1 MDRLEHMLTIQQT
14 LNETIRQK
22 RNLTDITPT
31 VWIQKY
37 TLAMLSELAEMLD
50 EVNFKWWK
58 NPKKLDEAAL
68 KEELVDVL
76 HFFLSIAWRP
86 GWMLKKCTESTWT
99 KTPKILHARKGKAKN
114 PATKSPDRYLKS

>member
-37 TLAMLSELAEMLD
+37 TSNAQ
-50 EVNFKWWK
+50 
-58 NPKKLDEAAL
+58 
-68 KEELVDVL
+68 
-76 HFFLSIAWRP
+76 
-86 GWMLKKCTESTWT
+86 
-99 KTPKILHARKGKAKN
+99 
-114 PATKSPDRYLKS
+114 